1 MGVKK
6 KILTHEAQLAEQNIK
21 INNLFRT
28 LQNYNQLSQPNTKD
42 YSSLINDIDL
52 QQYISRYKWE
62 GLPDYIPINMI
73 ERMLYF
79 RGGLVGFFQKGQLF
93 ILPYAIDGDLNEY
106 GYPVSVQP
114 VTYNGTIYPSKK
126 LKVYPQTNA
135 SGVLLHD
142 RASIINSGKP
152 IARFVVADSI
162 LSYLND
168 IMQKGEINLINAVKK
183 VVYRV
188 TSEDQV
194 SVTEKS
200 INASL
205 NSTSPVIVTTD
216 DINGGDV
223 FNSNIEN
230 ETEKIMQMF
239 SSVNNLRC
247 MSMGVKNNGVFEK
260 MERVVVGELSGNEYQ
275 TNLILESGL
284 QQRQEWVERMKEIFP
299 EYSDVLSKIKV
310 TINVEPYMSKVDNTM
325 ENATR
330 EEGDNAKSKVGVE
343 NEN

>member
-1 MGVKK
+1 MSIKRKV
-6 KILTHEAQLAEQNIK
+6 ITHEAQLAEQGIR
-21 INNLFRT
+21 INQLFRK
-28 LQNYNQLSQPNTKD
+28 LENYNQLSTPATKD
-42 YSSLINDIDL
+42 YSSLIHDIDL
-52 QQYISRYKWE
+52 QQFISRYKWE

-93 ILPYAIDGDLNEY
+93 VLPYAIDGDLNEY
-106 GYPVSVQP
+106 GYPMSVQP
-114 VTYNGTIYPSKK
+114 VTYNGTIYGSRK

-152 IARFVVADSI
+152 IARFI
-162 LSYLND
+162 LAESSLALMND
-168 IMQKGEINLINAVKK
+168 IMQKGEINLINSVKK
-183 VVYRV
+183 AMYKA
-188 TSEDQV
+188 TSEDQAIQA
-194 SVTEKS
+194 EKS

-205 NSTSPVIVTTD
+205 NSSSPIVVTVD
-216 DINGGDV
+216 DLNGGDIL
-223 FNSNIEN
+223 NSGIEN

-284 QQRQEWVERMKEIFP
+284 QQRKEWVERMKEIFP
-299 EYSDVLSKIKV
+299 EYSDVLNKIKV
-310 TINVEPYMSKVDNTM
+310 SINVDPYMSKVENTM
-325 ENATR
+325 ESSVRNGNNS
-330 EEGDNAKSKVGVE
+330 ESKVGVE
-343 NEN
+343 NGKS